1 MLGFFKKKDSE
12 KTEVDDGKFY
22 DPNNIVVHYEG
33 TLLSPEYATQT
44 LVYPNNGTKVRED
57 FNTQGYPFHNLFPH
71 GKGKITYKDGD
82 TVVEQ
87 YEGEFQ
93 NGQYHGQGTLIDRHG
108 EILEGTFKENKL
120 IESK

>member
-22 DPNNIVVHYEG
+22 DPDNIVVHYEG

-44 LVYPNNGTKVRED
+44 LVYPNNGTKVRDD
-57 FNTQGYPFHNLFPH
+57 FNTQGYPFHSLFPH

-82 TVVEQ
+82 DIVEK

-93 NGQYHGQGTLIDRHG
+93 NGQYHGNGTLIDRHG
-108 EILEGTFKENKL
+108 EVLEGEFKENKF
-120 IESK
+120 IGSK